1 MSDRTGNDHR
11 VTLDYFQP
19 VDPYEDT
26 WGAVDD
32 LCVRVVM
39 IVGVTFALLALVS
52 LSLA

>member
-1 MSDRTGNDHR
+1 MSEQTGSDSPA
-11 VTLDYFQP
+11 TLDYFQP

-39 IVGVTFALLALVS
+39 IVGVTFVLLALVS